1 MPILSISIIPPRRWC
16 WHDTTSVPCNS
27 ATGIPVYH
35 VIIMLSTYI
44 PPLGVY
50 IICTYDTPK
59 NYVKIIEDIWHLIF
73 LLMFRQLHGAHCFA
87 IHVGGEPH
95 WELGLVWAGDGGVQ
109 QQHEV
114 VSQQKWGFNM
124 ILSDRND
131 GTTRIMLLIHTEH
144 LEKKDGITC

>member
-59 NYVKIIEDIWHLIF
+59 IMWKSLKIYDIWYF
-73 LLMFRQLHGAHCFA
+73 CWCSGSFMGPTASRSMWAGSPT
-87 IHVGGEPH
+87 GS
-95 WELGLVWAGDGGVQ
+95 WDSSWAGDGGVQ

-144 LEKKDGITC
+144 LEKKDGITF